1 MANAISRRDVL
12 RSGAG
17 AALTVAGLSA
27 LASADEAP
35 PELDFLVADLH
46 VHLSGRLSIERA
58 VQVAA
63 ERRVQFGIVEH
74 PGHNYRI
81 KTDRELKR
89 YLDMLEPYPVYKG
102 IQPVYPRWRQAFSK
116 ELLAKLQYV
125 LMDTQT
131 LPNPDGSYW
140 RIWHSNTEVADKHQ
154 FMDRYMDFN
163 IQLLTTERLDI
174 LAAPTFLP
182 VCIAQDYKNLWT
194 PKRVQ
199 TIIDLALKH
208 RVAIEISENFHV
220 PNADIVKRAKAAGL
234 RFTFGTNSRTPQ
246 AAGRLDYCRKIAQQC
261 RFTAKD
267 MYVPKPLPGGHERKQ
282 PIGG

>member
-1 MANAISRRDVL
+1 MANAISRRDIL
-12 RSGAG
+12 SNSAK
-17 AALTVAGLSA
+17 AALTLAGLSA
-27 LASADEAP
+27 LASADETL
-35 PELDFLVADLH
+35 PELDFPITDLH

-81 KTDRELKR
+81 KTDRDLKR
-89 YLDMLEPYPVYKG
+89 YLDMLEPYPVCKG
-102 IQPVYPRWRQAFSK
+102 IQPVYPRWREAFSK
-116 ELLAKLQYV
+116 ELLAKVQYV

-140 RIWHSNTEVADKHQ
+140 RIWHSSTEVTDKHQ

-182 VCIAQDYKNLWT
+182 VCIARDYKTLWT

-220 PNADIVKRAKAAGL
+220 PDADIVRRARAAGL
-234 RFTFGTNSRTPQ
+234 KFTFGTNSRTPQ
-246 AAGRLDYCRKIAQQC
+246 AAGRLDYCRKIAQRC
-261 RFTAKD
+261 RLTGKD
-267 MYVPKPLPGGHERKQ
+267 MYLPKPLPARDERKQ
-282 PIGG
+282 PTEG

>member
-1 MANAISRRDVL
+1 MAHTLSRRDIL
-12 RSGAG
+12 SSSAG
-17 AALTVAGLSA
+17 AVLTVTGLST
-27 LASADEAP
+27 LASTDETP
-35 PELDFLVADLH
+35 PELDFPVSDLH

-63 ERRVQFGIVEH
+63 ERRVKFGIVEH
-74 PGHNYRI
+74 PGHNYQI
-81 KTDRELKR
+81 KTDRDLKR
-89 YLDMLEPYPVYKG
+89 YLDMLEPYPVYRG
-102 IQPVYPRWRQAFSK
+102 IQPVYPRWREAFSQ
-116 ELLAKLQYV
+116 ELLAKVQYV

-140 RIWHSNTEVADKHQ
+140 RIWHSNTEVADKRQ

-182 VCIAQDYKNLWT
+182 VCIAQDYKTLWT

-220 PNADIVKRAKAAGL
+220 PSADIVKLAKAAGL
-234 RFTFGTNSRTPQ
+234 KFTFGTNSRTPQ
-246 AAGRLDYCRKIAQQC
+246 AAGRLDYGRKTAKQC
-261 RFTAKD
+261 RLTAKD
-267 MYVPKPLPGGHERKQ
+267 MYLPKPLPLRDERKH
-282 PIGG
+282 PTEG